1 MFPAW
6 VNVIE
11 CCFKIARKNALFDIQ
26 FSLIAKSL
34 VENYAIKV
42 NLQISHTLRVRG
54 SFLAFCFNSPTSQ
67 MIGGRIRMLIAARSI
82 CSLKQV
88 AILSEVASACE

>member
-1 MFPAW
+1 
-6 VNVIE
+6 
-11 CCFKIARKNALFDIQ
+11 
-26 FSLIAKSL
+26 
-34 VENYAIKV
+34 
-42 NLQISHTLRVRG
+42 
-54 SFLAFCFNSPTSQ
+54 